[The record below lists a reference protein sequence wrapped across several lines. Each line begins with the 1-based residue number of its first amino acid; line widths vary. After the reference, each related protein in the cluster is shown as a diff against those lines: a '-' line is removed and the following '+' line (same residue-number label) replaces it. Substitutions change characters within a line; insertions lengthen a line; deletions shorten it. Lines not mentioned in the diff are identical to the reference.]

1 MAQNGT
7 RPIRVAVTG
16 AAGQVGYALVFRIA
30 AGEMF
35 GPHQPVALH
44 LIEVESALQA
54 LTGVAMELEDCAF
67 PLLTETRVTA
77 DLAEGF
83 EQINWAILVGG
94 APRKAGMER
103 KDLLQTNGK
112 IFVQQG
118 KALQKYAAED
128 IRVLVVANPCN
139 TNCLVCM
146 HNAPD
151 IPQNR
156 FFALTRLDENRA
168 RAQIARKAGVPVAGV
183 TNVAIWGNHSSTLY
197 ADFYNARINGKP
209 APEVIRDERW
219 VREEFLATVQQR
231 GAAIIRARGSSSA
244 ASAATAIIDTVR
256 SIITP
261 SPQGEWH
268 SVAVCSDGSY
278 GIDPGLI
285 CSLPI
290 YSDGHAWQIVQGLSL
305 NDFAKERIA
314 ISIAELR
321 EERDAVREL
330 LSRT

>member
-285 CSLPI
+285 CSFPI

>member
-118 KALQKYAAED
+118 KALSK
-128 IRVLVVANPCN
+128 IRG
-139 TNCLVCM
+139 
-146 HNAPD
+146 
-151 IPQNR
+151 R
-156 FFALTRLDENRA
+156 R
-168 RAQIARKAGVPVAGV
+168 
-183 TNVAIWGNHSSTLY
+183 Y
-197 ADFYNARINGKP
+197 
-209 APEVIRDERW
+209 
-219 VREEFLATVQQR
+219 
-231 GAAIIRARGSSSA
+231 
-244 ASAATAIIDTVR
+244 
-256 SIITP
+256 
-261 SPQGEWH
+261 
-268 SVAVCSDGSY
+268 
-278 GIDPGLI
+278 PGT
-285 CSLPI
+285 
-290 YSDGHAWQIVQGLSL
+290 GGG
-305 NDFAKERIA
+305 
-314 ISIAELR
+314 
-321 EERDAVREL
+321 
-330 LSRT
+330 